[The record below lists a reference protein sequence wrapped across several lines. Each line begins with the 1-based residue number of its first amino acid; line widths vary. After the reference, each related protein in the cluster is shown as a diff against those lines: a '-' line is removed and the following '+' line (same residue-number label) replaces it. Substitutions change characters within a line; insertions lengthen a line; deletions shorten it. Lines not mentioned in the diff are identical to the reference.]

1 MRITRIFAAMAMC
14 LTALLGANAQQQQM
28 PTIPL
33 DPNVR
38 MGKLDN
44 GLTYYIRHNEWPEDR
59 AEFYI
64 AQKVGS
70 MQEEDSQR
78 GLAHFLEHMCF
89 NGTTNFPGDNLK
101 TWLESIGVKFGENL
115 NAYTSFDET
124 VYNISNVPVTRASVI
139 DSCLL
144 ILHDWSSDLLLE
156 GKEIDKERGVI
167 NEEWR
172 MRRSAM
178 LRMYENAFPKLY
190 AGSRYAYRMPIGTMD
205 VVMNFKHDELRNYY
219 HTWYRPD
226 LQGIVVVGDI
236 NVDEIEGKIKSMFS
250 HIKMPANPAE
260 RVYHQVPD
268 NDAPIIDIQKD
279 KEQDRTMIYLMYKHD
294 AFPRDAKNTILYY
307 GYQYMSGAIAG
318 MFSDRFQEMLQ
329 KENPPFLGASVSDG
343 EYLISNTKGAFT
355 GVTVC
360 KDNGYKEAIAALY
373 REMLRAS
380 RFGFTASEYERYK
393 TDFLSQVENAYAQ
406 KDKTYSSQYVNEY
419 VRHFLDNEPAPG
431 IEWEYPQLKQIA
443 DMVTVEYIN
452 EAMKRFITDKNMAA
466 VMFCPDKEGLTYP
479 TEAEILD
486 ILKAVEAENIEPYVE
501 EVSNEPLIS
510 NLPAPGKVKKEAK
523 GPYESTLLTLSNG
536 IKVYVKK
543 TDFVPNEI
551 SMRAISDGG
560 NSLYSDDEYI
570 NSSNASLVGIGGW
583 GNFSAIELG
592 KKLAGRTANVSPSV
606 SSKGESITG
615 GCVKK
620 DLETLLQLTYL
631 CFTSPRKDEAAFKST
646 IERYKAQLANQELDP
661 TTALSDTIAKVL
673 YNNNVRARR
682 TKVED
687 IEKMNYDRII
697 EIYKERFADANDFTF
712 FFIGDIDIETL
723 KPLLEKYIA
732 TLPVLKSKE
741 KFKTI
746 GQKLA
751 KGTIT
756 NVFEKEQQTP
766 AANVLFMYHAPLSD
780 DLKNVLCVD
789 ILKQIM
795 TMVYTETVREQE
807 GGAYGIPVSSAV
819 SDYPEKIGLVQIT
832 LPTSPDKRQHMTEII
847 YKGADDM
854 VANGPK
860 AEDLQK
866 VKEYMLRSYAE
877 RIKTNGYWMNQLVNN
892 VKEGKDNVAI
902 YEKTVNSIT
911 AADIQNM
918 AKRIFKSGNRIEVGM
933 TAPSAK

>member
-1 MRITRIFAAMAMC
+1 
-14 LTALLGANAQQQQM
+14 
-28 PTIPL
+28 
-33 DPNVR
+33 
-38 MGKLDN
+38 
-44 GLTYYIRHNEWPEDR
+44 
-59 AEFYI
+59 
-64 AQKVGS
+64 
-70 MQEEDSQR
+70 
-78 GLAHFLEHMCF
+78 
-89 NGTTNFPGDNLK
+89 
-101 TWLESIGVKFGENL
+101 
-115 NAYTSFDET
+115 
-124 VYNISNVPVTRASVI
+124 
-139 DSCLL
+139 
-144 ILHDWSSDLLLE
+144 
-156 GKEIDKERGVI
+156 
-167 NEEWR
+167 
-172 MRRSAM
+172 
-178 LRMYENAFPKLY
+178 
-190 AGSRYAYRMPIGTMD
+190 
-205 VVMNFKHDELRNYY
+205 
-219 HTWYRPD
+219 
-226 LQGIVVVGDI
+226 
-236 NVDEIEGKIKSMFS
+236 
-250 HIKMPANPAE
+250 
-260 RVYHQVPD
+260 
-268 NDAPIIDIQKD
+268 
-279 KEQDRTMIYLMYKHD
+279 
-294 AFPRDAKNTILYY
+294 
-307 GYQYMSGAIAG
+307 
-318 MFSDRFQEMLQ
+318 
-329 KENPPFLGASVSDG
+329 
-343 EYLISNTKGAFT
+343 
-355 GVTVC
+355 
-360 KDNGYKEAIAALY
+360 
-373 REMLRAS
+373 
-380 RFGFTASEYERYK
+380 
-393 TDFLSQVENAYAQ
+393 
-406 KDKTYSSQYVNEY
+406 
-419 VRHFLDNEPAPG
+419 
-431 IEWEYPQLKQIA
+431 
-443 DMVTVEYIN
+443 
-452 EAMKRFITDKNMAA
+452 
-466 VMFCPDKEGLTYP
+466 
-479 TEAEILD
+479 
-486 ILKAVEAENIEPYVE
+486 
-501 EVSNEPLIS
+501 
-510 NLPAPGKVKKEAK
+510 
-523 GPYESTLLTLSNG
+523 
-536 IKVYVKK
+536 
-543 TDFVPNEI
+543 
-551 SMRAISDGG
+551 
-560 NSLYSDDEYI
+560 
-570 NSSNASLVGIGGW
+570 
-583 GNFSAIELG
+583 
-592 KKLAGRTANVSPSV
+592 V

-631 CFTSPRKDEAAFKST
+631 CFTSPRKDEAAYKST
-646 IERYKAQLANQELDP
+646 IERYKARLANQELDP

-673 YNNNVRARR
+673 YDNNVRARR

-712 FFIGDIDIETL
+712 FFIGDIDIEEL

-766 AANVLFMYHAPLSD
+766 AANVLFMYHAPMSD

-832 LPTSPDKRQHMTEII
+832 LPTSPDKRQHMTDII